1 MGRCAA
7 LRRAAPPSELF
18 GAVVSIAA
26 GLVRPRGMNAFA
38 DPVFQAYTLAASAT
52 IVLLYALGFLTAK
65 TRAERKIVLNPEDVS
80 VNSGSKVGEVEHP
93 DVLRIKRAHLNLLET
108 AVPFFA
114 IGFLYTATAPSVT
127 LARVLFGAFVVVR
140 VLHAVFYLGAK
151 QPFRTIMF
159 AGGTLVNVIMLVQV
173 MRTLLPA
180 MF

>member
-1 MGRCAA
+1 
-7 LRRAAPPSELF
+7 
-18 GAVVSIAA
+18 
-26 GLVRPRGMNAFA
+26 MNAFS
-38 DPVFQAYTLAASAT
+38 DPVFQAYTLAAAAT

-65 TRAERKIVLNPEDVS
+65 TRADRKVVLNPEDVS
-80 VNSGSKVGEVEHP
+80 VNGGAKVADIEHP

-114 IGFLYTATAPSVT
+114 IGFLYTATAPNLT
-127 LARVLFGAFVVVR
+127 LARALFGVFILVR

-159 AGGTLVNVIMLVQV
+159 AAGTLVNVTMLVQV
-173 MRTLLPA
+173 LRALFAA